1 MEILS
6 EQHRAELIEAY
17 AQRVVDGMDLQ
28 DIVAIAMDKLME
40 DLEHYTDEALVAE
53 IADFYPDLVE
63 AE

>member
-6 EQHRAELIEAY
+6 EQHRADLIEAY

-28 DIVAIAMDKLME
+28 DLVQLAMDSLMR
-40 DLEHYTDEALVAE
+40 DLDHYTDEALVAE

-63 AE
+63 G